1 MMHPEL
7 ILGPPGTGKTTT
19 LLRFVEEE
27 LARGTPPEE
36 IGYLSFTKRAATEAV
51 ERACEKF
58 NLSRGQFRYFRTLH
72 SLCFQ
77 QLGMTQGDV
86 LQGKRLRE
94 FGEHVGVRVSEY
106 RSMDD
111 TQMFGFEE
119 GDRILFMENLA
130 RVRGVSLRQQYEENS
145 DNLSWNKVDYVSR
158 SLRQYKD
165 STFLLDYTDMLERFV
180 QEGHSPRLQV
190 LVIDEAQDLS
200 MLQWRVVEKL
210 AQGARRVIVAGDDD
224 QAIYRW
230 AGAAVEHFVQMRGE
244 VQVLGRSWRVPPQIQ
259 AVGQEVISAVRNRR
273 EKRWSPHD
281 TVGRVER
288 PMRFEDVDMSGD
300 DVLVL
305 ARNVYA
311 LREQVMPLLE
321 SDGVVYEFR
330 GQSSVR
336 DGAIQAILSWERL
349 RRGERVGIPDVR
361 KIYDMLST
369 GTGVRRGFKRLP
381 NFSDEDQVS
390 MADLRESGGL
400 VTDAIWHEA
409 FERMAD
415 RDRVYIL
422 RARQK
427 GERLSKKPRVRLS
440 TIHGS
445 KGGEADHVV
454 LLTDMAKR
462 THEEAEQN
470 PEDEARVWYVATTR
484 ARQTLSVVAPRGGRG
499 YPV

>member
-1 MMHPEL
+1 
-7 ILGPPGTGKTTT
+7 
-19 LLRFVEEE
+19 
-27 LARGTPPEE
+27 
-36 IGYLSFTKRAATEAV
+36 
-51 ERACEKF
+51 
-58 NLSRGQFRYFRTLH
+58 
-72 SLCFQ
+72 
-77 QLGMTQGDV
+77 
-86 LQGKRLRE
+86 
-94 FGEHVGVRVSEY
+94 
-106 RSMDD
+106 
-111 TQMFGFEE
+111 
-119 GDRILFMENLA
+119 
-130 RVRGVSLRQQYEENS
+130 
-145 DNLSWNKVDYVSR
+145 
-158 SLRQYKD
+158 
-165 STFLLDYTDMLERFV
+165 
-180 QEGHSPRLQV
+180 
-190 LVIDEAQDLS
+190 
-200 MLQWRVVEKL
+200 
-210 AQGARRVIVAGDDD
+210 
-224 QAIYRW
+224 
-230 AGAAVEHFVQMRGE
+230 
-244 VQVLGRSWRVPPQIQ
+244 
-259 AVGQEVISAVRNRR
+259 
-273 EKRWSPHD
+273 
-281 TVGRVER
+281 
-288 PMRFEDVDMSGD
+288 MRFEDVDMSGD